1 MRKDKTLN
9 SKNYNKE
16 MSQIVNLILQ
26 LKQLDNDKKH
36 NKPKISFGKKKII
49 ENRTGEKKDGNNSK
63 DQ

>member
-26 LKQLDNDKKH
+26 LKQLVKRINIE
-36 NKPKISFGKKKII
+36 PKISFWGK
-49 ENRTGEKKDGNNSK
+49 NNHTE
-63 DQ
+63 